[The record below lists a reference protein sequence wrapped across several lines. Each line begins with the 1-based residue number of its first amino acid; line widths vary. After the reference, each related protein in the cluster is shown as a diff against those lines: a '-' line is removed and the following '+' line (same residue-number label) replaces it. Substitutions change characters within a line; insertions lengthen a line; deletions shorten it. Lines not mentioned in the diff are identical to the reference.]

1 MVGRDNVDDEG
12 GVAAAAAA
20 AADGENVDF
29 LDERLNFLRVPL
41 RLPLLTGPSPF
52 SCIWGRE
59 AG

>member
-12 GVAAAAAA
+12 GVADAAAA

-29 LDERLNFLRVPL
+29 LDERLNFFRVPL